1 MLHLKPLAGLSP
13 TEERRDD
20 LTRPAPMPC
29 LRPCSPS
36 PHSPPTPANSNRY
49 TRAQSLLAPHRA
61 LSPSCFCRL
70 WPPYPRTLSTHKL
83 CPQSRGRVPVAE
95 RPTRRSAQ
103 APPRGRKESAGSY
116 DDLMRRIG
124 SDGGGRGGLQPLV
137 PAELKSDVHK
147 LNRRIKNMNAF
158 LLDPKSKFMQ
168 TWDFFTLSALFFTL
182 TVTPFEARA
191 PPPRAPPPRTAPHR
205 TARHRAASPLITISA
220 CLL

>member
-1 MLHLKPLAGLSP
+1 M
-13 TEERRDD
+13 
-20 LTRPAPMPC
+20 
-29 LRPCSPS
+29 
-36 PHSPPTPANSNRY
+36 
-49 TRAQSLLAPHRA
+49 
-61 LSPSCFCRL
+61 
-70 WPPYPRTLSTHKL
+70 
-83 CPQSRGRVPVAE
+83 PVAE

-182 TVTPFEARA
+182 TVTPFEVLHRRALHRRA
-191 PPPRAPPPRTAPHR
+191 PHRTAPHR
-205 TARHRAASPLITISA
+205 TARHRAASP
-220 CLL
+220 